1 MFCPKCKTEYRPG
14 FTHCPDC
21 DVDLVSELPPDARRG
36 DMGAQRVVW
45 KGEDE
50 WQCVALCREL
60 QSAEI
65 PYKVS
70 QTEKYRDARMGS
82 HWDYEIA
89 VPPAEYEKAK
99 NLLGIGD
106 EPEKDEGQADQTDD
120 AWRDSPEPARVFD
133 TAAEANESDSSAGQS
148 SPEEASVE
156 ICSLDAPDAASFLE
170 ICFKENQIR
179 WRCETIHG
187 GAHRFFV
194 APEDASRAREIV
206 REVQDG
212 TPLE

>member
-1 MFCPKCKTEYRPG
+1 
-14 FTHCPDC
+14 
-21 DVDLVSELPPDARRG
+21 
-36 DMGAQRVVW
+36 MGAQRVVW
-45 KGEDE
+45 KGQDE

-89 VPPAEYEKAK
+89 VSPAEYEKAK

-106 EPEKDEGQADQTDD
+106 EPEEDEGQADQTDD

-170 ICFKENQIR
+170 SCFKENQIR

-194 APEDASRAREIV
+194 ARDDESRAREIV